1 MERLFKQ
8 MYNKSLTETI
18 WKIGEISARLEYLVE
33 QVERITGLREFGKYM
48 NKLLTMDAFF
58 LNEDRHMHN
67 IAVLMNG
74 EGMFDYCPIFDNG
87 AGLLADTSFDYPL
100 DVEVYSL
107 IKEVRAKTVSSDFD
121 TALDASEQL
130 YGNQLKFFFHKKDVE
145 KLLKSVEG
153 YGPDICS
160 RVQIILFYQ
169 MDKYAY
175 LFES

>member
-1 MERLFKQ
+1 

-18 WKIGEISARLEYLVE
+18 WTIGEISARLEYLVE
-33 QVERITGLREFGKYM
+33 QVERITGLRGFGKYM
-48 NKLLTMDAFF
+48 NKLLTVDAFF

-87 AGLLADTSFDYPL
+87 ARLLANTSFDY
-100 DVEVYSL
+100 S
-107 IKEVRAKTVSSDFD
+107 
-121 TALDASEQL
+121 LDASEQ
-130 YGNQLKFFFHKKDVE
+130 GIWQSVKIFFHKKDVE

-153 YGPDICS
+153 YGSDICS
-160 RVQIILFYQ
+160 RVQIILFSQ

-175 LFES
+175 LFEN